1 MYVNK
6 KLYAEG
12 GFIGPYGTVM
22 KLTSAFPND
31 KVLTVDFDLS
41 GGLIGD
47 ATYLYTP
54 GTGGG
59 SSATYVLGANANA
72 VRLPQTTAAT
82 STTTGALRVAGG
94 VGIGGNL
101 HVGGTITGGSVSYG
115 TTTSG
120 TFTVTNTTGQTLV
133 VDSTEASTT
142 PTTGAARI
150 KGGLGIEGNLNV
162 GGTITG
168 GSVTYGTTS
177 SGTFDVTNGSGTTF
191 TVDSTTDATSPTTG
205 AGVVTGGLG
214 VGKNVYAGGNVR
226 IGETSVNGQR
236 DVTVKNTNAGS
247 SALAAVILET
257 DVSTAQI
264 FVNGSNRTAGNGAN
278 SLTISNTAGDV
289 FLQGSSTDGIRISS
303 TENIME
309 QNTRITTTTPSTSTT
324 TGALQVAGG
333 VGIGGNLNVGGTIS
347 GNTISSTAT
356 TASTSNSTGSVTL
369 AGGIGISNTT
379 DATSATNGGSL
390 TTAGGVAIAK
400 KLIVGETIT
409 STGDYVFAGNCA
421 IRTDSVDGA
430 DNRRLVL
437 TAGGADV
444 GANRGAKIMMHGNE
458 HPSVPG
464 RLSLV
469 ATTTGDLDFWTSNL
483 QRRGFISSSGV
494 WNILTPTAT
503 TSSST
508 GAMVFTGG
516 IGISNTTDATSAT
529 NGGTLTTEGGAAIGK
544 KLFVG
549 TDASIT
555 GNLAVTGTTTLGVV
569 NTGALTPTSVTVTGN
584 MSAVDITA
592 SGTLTAASFAP
603 SSITTGALTA
613 TSISCPAYSGTGG
626 SFTTP
631 ATTISQTS
639 GTNGTVS
646 FFQNPNLGSTSQSC
660 IMVGGNTIAV
670 DRTARFGFVDAATVA
685 DRAVSIG
692 YHNRDLMT
700 LRSTGTNVVGTFA
713 ATGNLFAPNLRLSA
727 FGSDNFYEHG
737 TLVPTLAP
745 KNGTASVS
753 YTVRTGRYT
762 RVGAMYTCHFIIES
776 NGYLQTSGTGGFG
789 ITDITP
795 VPAGYLGPA
804 PKPSFILGPD
814 QCEIPLFAKP
824 YYATYNS
831 AWNMH
836 TVVGYNGSEWS
847 GISGPNLRLEG
858 NFSYTV
864 NQ

>member
-1 MYVNK
+1 MYAN
-6 KLYAEG
+6 G
-12 GFIGPYGTVM
+12 GFIGPYGTVIR
-22 KLTSAFPND
+22 LDSAFTHD
-31 KVLTVDFDLS
+31 KLLVVEFNLS
-41 GGLIGD
+41 GGLGGD
-47 ATYLYTP
+47 ATYLFTP
-54 GTGGG
+54 GVSAG
-59 SSATYVLGANANA
+59 SSATYVLGVNSNAMK
-72 VRLPQTTAAT
+72 LPQTTAAT
-82 STTTGALRVAGG
+82 STTTGALQVAGG

-101 HVGGTITGGSVSYG
+101 HVGGTITGGSVTYG

-133 VDSTEASTT
+133 VDSTEPSTSI
-142 PTTGAARI
+142 TTGAARI
-150 KGGLGIEGNLNV
+150 KGGLGVEGNLHV

-205 AGVVTGGLG
+205 AGVISGGLG
-214 VGKNVYAGGNVR
+214 VGKNMYAGGNVR
-226 IGETSVNGQR
+226 VGETSVNGQR
-236 DVTVKNTNAGS
+236 DITVKNTNFGS
-247 SALAAVILET
+247 NALAAVLLEA

-264 FVNGSNRTAGNGAN
+264 FLNGSNRTAGNGAN

-309 QNTRITTTTPSTSTT
+309 QNTRITTTTSSTSTT

-333 VGIGGNLNVGGTIS
+333 VGIGENLHVGGTI
-347 GNTISSTAT
+347 
-356 TASTSNSTGSVTL
+356 
-369 AGGIGISNTT
+369 
-379 DATSATNGGSL
+379 
-390 TTAGGVAIAK
+390 
-400 KLIVGETIT
+400 
-409 STGDYVFAGNCA
+409 
-421 IRTDSVDGA
+421 
-430 DNRRLVL
+430 
-437 TAGGADV
+437 V
-444 GANRGAKIMMHGNE
+444 GAG
-458 HPSVPG
+458 S
-464 RLSLV
+464 
-469 ATTTGDLDFWTSNL
+469 
-483 QRRGFISSSGV
+483 
-494 WNILTPTAT
+494 
-503 TSSST
+503 
-508 GAMVFTGG
+508 
-516 IGISNTTDATSAT
+516 
-529 NGGTLTTEGGAAIGK
+529 
-544 KLFVG
+544 
-549 TDASIT
+549 SIT
-555 GNLAVTGTTTLGVV
+555 GNLGVTGTTTLGVV
-569 NTGALTPTSVTVTGN
+569 NLGNTSIVGTLAVSGTVTSSGVTSTTGAFSGAVSTDTLTSTTGTFSGAVSTGALTSTTGTFSGAVSTGALTPTSVSTGTVSGTTGTFSGAVSTGALTSTTGTFSGAVSTGALTPTSVTVSGN

-592 SGTLTAASFAP
+592 SGTLTAATFAP

-631 ATTISQTS
+631 ATTVSQTS

-646 FFQNPNLGSTSQSC
+646 FFRNPNLGSTSQSC

-727 FGSDNFYEHG
+727 FGSDDFYEHG